1 MWQTSFFEIFCALSW
16 HTLVFNLL
24 LSIKYSSDSCIF
36 SSNCVLQC
44 QVVNFTTICP
54 CNSSVMLIGAFCSP
68 SLSLC
73 QSVIGLC
80 CSYYLFVNL
89 FAPMATNYSV
99 KFFSGDTSQKFP
111 RIQKVSKRRGRQ
123 VIGVKFETFS
133 TSFTQGNV
141 FPVTI
146 HKVTIFFRQH

>member
-1 MWQTSFFEIFCALSW
+1 MHFFIQLCVTVSSCKFYDNLSMQLFSDVNRRFLQSFI
-16 HTLVFNLL
+16 
-24 LSIKYSSDSCIF
+24 I
-36 SSNCVLQC
+36 
-44 QVVNFTTICP
+44 P
-54 CNSSVMLIGAFCSP
+54 
-68 SLSLC
+68 C